1 LRMKNDKLNREISWL
16 SFNERVLQEAED
28 KSNPLIERMHFLG
41 IYSNNSDEFFRVR
54 VATVRRLI
62 KIQKKVR
69 LVSHESPQKVMNKI
83 YSTVVT
89 HRKRFS
95 QIYKGLLTELA
106 DENIVIVNESNI
118 TEEQLG
124 FVTQYFNDKVEP
136 ALVPLILRKNK
147 SFPYLKDDTIYLFV
161 VLDTPA
167 DSELMALIEFP
178 RKNFSRFIQLP
189 SADSKDYLIYL
200 DDIIRLNL
208 RKIFKIF
215 EYTKIES
222 YIVKLTRDAEL
233 DIDDDVVQGF
243 YDKIKKSLKQRK
255 VGEPVRFIYDSDM
268 PQQYVDLLLNKM
280 NLKDEENII
289 PGGRYHNFKD
299 FMKFPSFGREHLVF
313 QKKQQ
318 LKHKH
323 LEKYSSLLQC
333 VNKRDILLH
342 YPYQS
347 FDYIIDMLR
356 EAAISPEV
364 TEIKMSLYRLAKDS
378 KIVNA
383 LVNAA
388 KNGKAVTVVIEL
400 QARFDE
406 VANLEWAKVFNEE
419 GVKMLLG
426 PEGLK
431 VHSKLLSI
439 KTKRKS
445 HIQDV
450 VHVGTGNF
458 HEGTATVY
466 SDVSLL
472 TSNPELVQ
480 EVEDVFE
487 FVEKPYTRFKFQHLL
502 VSPHSTRSSFME
514 LIQEQIIKAKN
525 GGNGYMML
533 KMNSLVDEGLID
545 CLYEASREG
554 VKIDLL
560 VRGICRLIPQEPGM
574 SENIHAKSIVGKYLE
589 HTRVYI
595 FGLGNDKKVF
605 ISSADWMTRNLDR
618 RIEVTVPI
626 HDEKLKAELY
636 DFLRI
641 QWKDNTKARIL
652 DKRMTNTYA
661 KKEGKTFAAQEEF
674 YEYLKKKYD
683 R

>member
-1 LRMKNDKLNREISWL
+1 MLLKMEKL
-16 SFNERVLQEAED
+16 
-28 KSNPLIERMHFLG
+28 
-41 IYSNNSDEFFRVR
+41 
-54 VATVRRLI
+54 
-62 KIQKKVR
+62 
-69 LVSHESPQKVMNKI
+69 
-83 YSTVVT
+83 
-89 HRKRFS
+89 
-95 QIYKGLLTELA
+95 
-106 DENIVIVNESNI
+106 
-118 TEEQLG
+118 
-124 FVTQYFNDKVEP
+124 
-136 ALVPLILRKNK
+136 
-147 SFPYLKDDTIYLFV
+147 
-161 VLDTPA
+161 
-167 DSELMALIEFP
+167 
-178 RKNFSRFIQLP
+178 
-189 SADSKDYLIYL
+189 
-200 DDIIRLNL
+200 
-208 RKIFKIF
+208 
-215 EYTKIES
+215 
-222 YIVKLTRDAEL
+222 
-233 DIDDDVVQGF
+233 
-243 YDKIKKSLKQRK
+243 
-255 VGEPVRFIYDSDM
+255 
-268 PQQYVDLLLNKM
+268 
-280 NLKDEENII
+280 
-289 PGGRYHNFKD
+289 
-299 FMKFPSFGREHLVF
+299 
-313 QKKQQ
+313 
-318 LKHKH
+318 
-323 LEKYSSLLQC
+323 
-333 VNKRDILLH
+333 
-342 YPYQS
+342 
-347 FDYIIDMLR
+347 
-356 EAAISPEV
+356 
-364 TEIKMSLYRLAKDS
+364 
-378 KIVNA
+378 
-383 LVNAA
+383 
-388 KNGKAVTVVIEL
+388 VTVVIEL

-661 KKEGKTFAAQEEF
+661 KKEDKAFAAQEEF